1 MEGYAELP
9 EAMWYKRLSIEYS
22 LVQEHEP
29 NFSPVD
35 GDLTHYEG
43 VIIGSGLYES
53 GYFRVEIFIPR
64 SFPFHPPDVVWHT
77 RIWHPNFSDEVP
89 ARVCE
94 SIIKDHW
101 SPSLH
106 VITVIEALRSLLNDP
121 NPDDPLNAVAAME
134 LKMRPDIFE
143 ARVREYIARFATPE
157 QAFYDGRRRWR
168 LVSHG

>member
-1 MEGYAELP
+1 MWHRRLGLEYA
-9 EAMWYKRLSIEYS
+9 
-22 LVQEHEP
+22 LVQEHEQTF
-29 NFSPVD
+29 NAVD

-43 VIIGSGLYES
+43 VIVGTGLYES
-53 GYFRVEIFIPR
+53 GCFRVEIFLPR

-94 SIIKDHW
+94 SVFKDHW

-106 VITVIEALRSLLNDP
+106 IITVIESLRSLLNEP
-121 NPDDPLNAVAAME
+121 NPDDPLNAIAAME
-134 LKMRPDIFE
+134 MKMRPDIFG
-143 ARVREYIARFATPE
+143 ARVRDYIERYATPE
-157 QAFYDGRRRWR
+157 QAFQDVRGRKR